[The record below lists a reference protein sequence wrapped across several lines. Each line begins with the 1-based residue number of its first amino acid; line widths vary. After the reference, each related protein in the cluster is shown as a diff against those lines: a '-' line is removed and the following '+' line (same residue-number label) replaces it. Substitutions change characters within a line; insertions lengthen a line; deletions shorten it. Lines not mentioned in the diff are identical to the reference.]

1 MKDVT
6 GEDCCKIIQTYEPVL
21 ENRSVGILGIDGILH
36 YFNNNN
42 TTIINFTISYR
53 VVDLTVNSRR
63 ECWV

>member
-21 ENRSVGILGIDGILH
+21 ENRSVGILGIDGILR
-36 YFNNNN
+36 YCNNYN
-42 TTIINFTISYR
+42 TTTINFTISYR

>member
-36 YFNNNN
+36 YCNNNN
-42 TTIINFTISYR
+42 TTIMNFTISYR
-53 VVDLTVNSRR
+53 IVDLTINSHH
-63 ECWV
+63 ECWE

>member
-21 ENRSVGILGIDGILH
+21 ENRSVGILGIDGILR
-36 YFNNNN
+36 YCNNNN
-42 TTIINFTISYR
+42 TTTINFTISYR

>member
-36 YFNNNN
+36 YCNNNN
-42 TTIINFTISYR
+42 ATIINFSISYR